1 VFCSRCGNQYEGTP
15 ALCKSCGNAL
25 AGGVPSRIG
34 VDLFKSA
41 RGIAA
46 VLVIS
51 FCLVILVDVIAAV
64 IDIQRIDLLG
74 RVISGDSYT
83 LEEVDASDNA
93 FATVGTFQ
101 VIAFIGT
108 AVVFLIWIY
117 RVSKN
122 LKPLGSQ
129 NQKYSPGWAIGWF
142 FIPFANWVLPFLV
155 TKEIWKASDP
165 KAMDAESWRSTS
177 VSPIVPAWWALY
189 VVASI
194 GGYIVVR
201 IALGGGETATDLLNQ
216 TWAWVIADV
225 LEIPAAVLA
234 ILVVW
239 GITSRQDEKNRN
251 LISSVPVSG
260 QWSNVTYQ
268 G

>member
-1 VFCSRCGNQYEGTP
+1 VFCPKCGSQYEGTP
-15 ALCKSCGNAL
+15 AFCKSCGSAL
-25 AGGVPSRIG
+25 AGVPASTTGADR
-34 VDLFKSA
+34 FKSA
-41 RGIAA
+41 RTIAT
-46 VLVIS
+46 VLVIA
-51 FCLVILVDVIAAV
+51 FCLVVLVDAIAAF
-64 IDIQRIDLLG
+64 IDMERIDLVS
-74 RVISGDSYT
+74 RIISGENYT
-83 LEEVDASDNA
+83 LEEADASDNA
-93 FATVGTFQ
+93 FATVGIVQ
-101 VIAFIGT
+101 LIAFIV
-108 AVVFLIWIY
+108 AAIVFLIWIY
-117 RVSKN
+117 RASKN
-122 LKPLGSQ
+122 LRALGIQ

-177 VSPIVPAWWALY
+177 VSPIVPAWWVLY
-189 VVASI
+189 VVSSI
-194 GGYIVVR
+194 GGNIVAR
-201 IALGGGETATDLLNQ
+201 IALGGGETAGDLLNES
-216 TWAWVIADV
+216 WAWLIADAI
-225 LEIPAAVLA
+225 EIPAAVLA